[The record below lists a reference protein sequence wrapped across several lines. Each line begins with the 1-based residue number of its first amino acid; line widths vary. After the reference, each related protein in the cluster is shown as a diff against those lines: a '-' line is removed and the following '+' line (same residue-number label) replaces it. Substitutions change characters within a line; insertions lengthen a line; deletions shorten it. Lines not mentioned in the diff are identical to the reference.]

1 MATPNM
7 QNNARGEVMED
18 IEAAKRQAW
27 LDWTLTG
34 EFNDSTYSGDA
45 KQAYNNEA
53 VRIQKYWD
61 NQGI

>member
-1 MATPNM
+1 MA
-7 QNNARGEVMED
+7 D

-34 EFNDSTYSGDA
+34 EFNDSPYSGDA